1 MSHRDELDL
10 CSTSFD
16 PKKALYSALAVPPI
30 RNARPLDNISK
41 FRVLLPKLLCSS
53 PLTDGARVWEPAMVQ
68 VPASRHRTKVV
79 RHKNTSNSN
88 VIESMMR
95 FEEEEKGPLTWL
107 AGRAKNRAV
116 VRVVTRHR
124 RGTRGV
130 AEGNLVAF
138 DKHMNLVLRNVKET
152 YTVRLMVQNDVQ
164 NRMKPVLE
172 ARKRSLPNVLLMG
185 RSVVLISD
193 SRS

>member
-1 MSHRDELDL
+1 MSHRDALNF

-16 PKKALYSALAVPPI
+16 PKKALYSTLAVPPI
-30 RNARPLDNISK
+30 HNARPLDNISK
-41 FRVLLPKLLCSS
+41 FRVLLPKLLSSS
-53 PLTDGARVWEPAMVQ
+53 PLPDGTRVWDPAMDQ
-68 VPASRHRTKVV
+68 VAASKHRTKVV
-79 RHKNTSNSN
+79 RHKNTSNSD

-95 FEEEEKGPLTWL
+95 FKEEEKGPLTWL
-107 AGRAKNRAV
+107 AGRAKARAV

-193 SRS
+193 SHS

>member
-1 MSHRDELDL
+1 MSNRDELNF

-30 RNARPLDNISK
+30 HNARPLDNISK
-41 FRVLLPKLLCSS
+41 FRVLLPKLLSSS
-53 PLTDGARVWEPAMVQ
+53 PLTDESRVPAMVQ

-79 RHKNTSNSN
+79 RHKNTSNSD

-95 FEEEEKGPLTWL
+95 FEQEERGPLTWL
-107 AGRAKNRAV
+107 AGRAKSRAV

-152 YTVRLMVQNDVQ
+152 YTVRLMVHDDVR

-193 SRS
+193 SHS